1 MIWESE
7 KIFFDGDE
15 YFTLL
20 QEDIERA
27 HSLITVEMYIFHDDH
42 LGRRILQSLIEA
54 HGRGVRVL
62 VLVDGVGSFDFAHHL
77 APLLDKTGVRFKFFN
92 PLPFYHPYYGNLS
105 FHRKIQ
111 VLFTRL
117 LRMNQRDHR
126 KMITIDEN
134 ILYTG
139 SFNISAMHVRSP
151 AGIPWKDMGVRV
163 TGAPVKFAVLSFKR
177 NWKLRDFLK
186 YRKKMK
192 ELRSLKKIIPLR
204 LNHNLAMRKLY
215 LENFIRRINRAED
228 KVWFMSPYFV
238 PKNRVIRALAKA
250 AKRGVDVRLLL
261 SAESDV
267 KLFYFLQSYYYPYLI
282 KAGVKIFLYGDSILH
297 AKNYIIDD
305 WMTIGSSNLN
315 HRSVIHDLEVDLV
328 ISGPENHHKILE
340 HFRGCA
346 REENLVREE
355 NLEKISFLYKMM
367 GKIFFMFRYWF

>member
-7 KIFFDGDE
+7 QIFFDGDE

-20 QEDIERA
+20 LKELEKA
-27 HSLITVEMYIFHDDH
+27 KTLITLEMYIFNDDH
-42 LGRRILQSLIEA
+42 LGRRISQALIDA
-54 HGRGVRVL
+54 HQRGVKVL

-77 APLLDKTGVRFKFFN
+77 APLLDQHGVRFKFFN

-105 FHRKIQ
+105 LIRKFQ
-111 VLFTRL
+111 VLLTRL

-126 KMITIDEN
+126 KMITIDED

-139 SFNISAMHVRSP
+139 SFNISAMHVRAP
-151 AGIPWKDMGVRV
+151 EVIPWKDMGVRV
-163 TGAPVKFAVLSFKR
+163 TGDPVKFAVLSFKR
-177 NWKLRDFLK
+177 SWKLRDFLK
-186 YRKKMK
+186 YRKQIKH
-192 ELRSLKKIIPLR
+192 LRPLKKQIPLR

-215 LENFIRRINRAED
+215 LESFIRRINRAE
-228 KVWFMSPYFV
+228 KKIWFMSPYFV
-238 PKNRVIRALAKA
+238 PKNRVISALARA

-261 SAESDV
+261 SAESDI
-267 KLFYFLQSYYYPYLI
+267 KLFHFLQSHYYPYLI
-282 KAGVKIFLYGDSILH
+282 KAGVKIFLYADSILH

-328 ISGPENHHKILE
+328 ISEESNQRKILE
-340 HFRGCA
+340 HFQFCA
-346 REENLVREE
+346 REENLIREE
-355 NLEKISFLYKMM
+355 NVEKVSFLYRLM

>member
-15 YFTLL
+15 YYSSLIQDLL
-20 QEDIERA
+20 GA
-27 HSLITVEMYIFHDDH
+27 KSLITVEMYIFHDDH
-42 LGRRILQSLIEA
+42 LGRRIIEILLEA
-54 HGRGVRVL
+54 HQRGVRVL

-77 APLLDKTGVRFKFFN
+77 APLLDEHSVRFKFFN

-105 FHRKIQ
+105 FTRKIQ
-111 VLFTRL
+111 VLFSRL
-117 LRMNQRDHR
+117 LRMNQRNHR
-126 KMITIDEN
+126 KMITIDER

-139 SFNISAMHVRSP
+139 SFNISAMHVRAP
-151 AGIPWKDMGVRV
+151 KITPWKDMGVRV
-163 TGAPVKFAVLSFKR
+163 TGTPVKFAVLSFKR
-177 NWKLRDFLK
+177 NWKLREFLR

-192 ELRSLKKIIPLR
+192 ALRPLRKLIPLR
-204 LNHNLAMRKLY
+204 LNHTLAMRKLY
-215 LENFIRRINRAED
+215 LESFIRRINRAEE

-238 PKNRVIRALAKA
+238 PRNRVIRALARA

-261 SAESDV
+261 SADSDV

-282 KAGVKIFLYGDSILH
+282 KAGVKIFLYADSILH

-328 ISGPENHHKILE
+328 ISDPANQEKVLE
-340 HFRGCA
+340 HFLSCT
-346 REENLVREE
+346 REDKRVREE
-355 NLEKISFLYKMM
+355 DLAEVSLGYKLL
-367 GKIFFMFRYWF
+367 GKLFFMFRYWF